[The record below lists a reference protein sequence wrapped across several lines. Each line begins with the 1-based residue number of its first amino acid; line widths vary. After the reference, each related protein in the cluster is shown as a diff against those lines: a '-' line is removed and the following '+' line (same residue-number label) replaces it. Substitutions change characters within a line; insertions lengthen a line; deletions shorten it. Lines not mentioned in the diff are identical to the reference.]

1 MAQDEPLARCRVIIH
16 GRVQGVCFRLN
27 TVRAATRI
35 GVTGWVKNRPEGT
48 VEAVFEGGNS
58 ELERI
63 VEWCRV
69 GDPPASVSEIELT
82 REESTGEFPEFTIT
96 Y

>member
-1 MAQDEPLARCRVIIH
+1 MAQNDSLARCRVIIH

-27 TVRAATRI
+27 TVRAASRI

-48 VEAVFEGGNS
+48 VEAVFEGGDS
-58 ELERI
+58 ELESI

-69 GDPPASVSEIELT
+69 GDSPANVSKIELT
-82 REESTGEFPEFTIT
+82 REEPTGEFSEFTIT